1 MCKYVEQM
9 AGTRNMDD
17 PQTFSQERLQLYQK
31 LAACAYWAANGFH
44 STGEGCSG
52 SLISGIMLENILK
65 ESKEYAISEPGC
77 DNNIIYEGFEYTYT
91 PVGGWPEPD
100 VEYITIG

>member
-9 AGTRNMDD
+9 VEIFHDD
-17 PQTFSQERLQLYQK
+17 LEKAQQA
-31 LAACAYWAANGFH
+31 LAACAYWAANGLHAWDDSIDSF
-44 STGEGCSG
+44 SRQAVMYT
-52 SLISGIMLENILK
+52 MLENILK

-77 DNNIIYEGFEYTYT
+77 DNNIMFKGFEYTYT

-100 VEYITIG
+100 VEYMSG